1 MLTILGLLNQYVGFF
16 NVNTKFKGCLYT
28 VLGFGSVWYIL
39 YIGISFITAHR
50 YLRGFG
56 LVAAFIGLMYV
67 IYLNFMY
74 YFTEKKAHFDISPHF
89 EKVVGNAQTA
99 DDKQNSTQVLGPSNG
114 VYREQQVLPTAI
126 KSNSDEI
133 ANIQAV
139 AQQMLNLGLISQD
152 YQKMSDRDLRQ
163 QLVINHDQ
171 PIYANHP
178 GSPVPFAKLVME
190 GSHLVIYGGI
200 NEMQAVRLGEIS
212 RIGLADVTTALKNSD
227 VFLASII
234 VNGGLGK
241 TLTRSSFIETA
252 YPYTL
257 KVEVAYRLK

>member
-1 MLTILGLLNQYVGFF
+1 MLTILSLLNQYVGFF
-16 NVNTKFKGCLYT
+16 NVNTKFKGRLYT
-28 VLGFGSVWYIL
+28 VLGFGGVWYIL

-56 LVAAFIGLMYV
+56 LIAAFVGLMYV

-89 EKVVGNAQTA
+89 EKVVGNSQAAEANQ
-99 DDKQNSTQVLGPSNG
+99 KQSQVIGPNNG
-114 VYREQQVLPTAI
+114 VYREQQVLPTVV
-126 KSNSDEI
+126 KSNSDEV
-133 ANIQAV
+133 ANIQTLS
-139 AQQMLNLGLISQD
+139 QEMLDMGLINQD
-152 YQKMSDRDLRQ
+152 YQKMSDHELRQ
-163 QLVINHDQ
+163 LLVVNHDQ
-171 PIYANHP
+171 PVYANHP
-178 GSPVPFAKLVME
+178 GSTVPFAKLVME
-190 GSHLVIYGGI
+190 GTHLVIYGGI
-200 NEMQAVRLGEIS
+200 NEMQAMRLGEIT
-212 RIGLADVTTALKNSD
+212 RVGLADVATALKNSD
-227 VFLASII
+227 IFLASII